1 MYDSNIRMQFT
12 QPPKESRLQ
21 CVGLKARHRYR
32 GMERHTFVAHSFQYH
47 DFRRKCSAESSQR
60 TCQEFWPTDL
70 LTWFIMADKGKSPE
84 AVRLVAVRWLL
95 LKLKGSSGVVA
106 QGEVAEN
113 LNWGV
118 SL

>member
-1 MYDSNIRMQFT
+1 
-12 QPPKESRLQ
+12 
-21 CVGLKARHRYR
+21 
-32 GMERHTFVAHSFQYH
+32 
-47 DFRRKCSAESSQR
+47 
-60 TCQEFWPTDL
+60 
-70 LTWFIMADKGKSPE
+70 MADKGKSPE